1 MTAEDWPGS
10 GSNFEGDELSHDEHP
25 AGDDGPFTME
35 VDGETFTV
43 AVRPGD
49 PNTYDYSW
57 ESGPNSGY
65 GYSSSL
71 RAAYGSIQDRAASP
85 SGFAPL
91 TVEDH
96 RSSIRKFLS
105 QVNPETGY
113 IGD

>member
-1 MTAEDWPGS
+1 MQID
-10 GSNFEGDELSHDEHP
+10 EGDELSHDQRP
-25 AGDDGPFTME
+25 AGDDGPLTLE
-35 VDGETFTV
+35 VDGETFT
-43 AVRPGD
+43 ATVRREH

-57 ESGPNSGY
+57 DSGPNSNY

-71 RAAYGSIQDRAASP
+71 RAAYGSIQDRAGSP

-96 RSSIRKFLS
+96 RSSIRDFLR
-105 QVNPETGY
+105 QINPETGY